1 MHPADEFEAFAA
13 LIEQG
18 KTIEDVAA
26 RFGVSPHV
34 VKRRMRLA
42 SVAPE
47 LIAAYRA
54 GEMSLDALMAFTVS
68 KDRERQR
75 DVWAGLTDWER
86 SHLYTI
92 RNRLTVA
99 RSAEHTSEL
108 QSLMR

>member
-86 SHLYTI
+86 KIGRASC
-92 RNRLTVA
+92 RERVC
-99 RSAEHTSEL
+99 
-108 QSLMR
+108 QDV